1 MLTDP
6 NVARSLVRTAA
17 VAGIALS
24 VMYPARTFLPLPEFL
39 QVAFFMYF
47 GPLLVVAF
55 VGLYPFLGKPGTSV
69 PLILGTVFGVISGIA
84 NTLFSVVQLNNLDY
98 IFGYM
103 RAADSPAT
111 KQMWRNILNGVFT
124 VQNGMNFAS
133 DLFLDWTVFLY
144 AAVMWTHPKF
154 GRVFS
159 ILGFIAAGFHFAM
172 KNYTF
177 PKPPSEAGLF
187 DAGPLVGIW
196 FTLVTI
202 QVLRHLSWM
211 DEPKPETALRQ
222 A

>member
-1 MLTDP
+1 MLADP
-6 NVARSLVRTAA
+6 KVARSLVKTAA
-17 VAGIALS
+17 AAGIALS
-24 VMYPARTFLPLPEFL
+24 VMYPARTFLPLPDKL
-39 QVAFFMYF
+39 SVAFFIYF

-55 VGLYPFLGKPGTSV
+55 VGLYPFLGKLGTSV
-69 PLILGTVFGVISGIA
+69 PLMLATVFGVIAGVA
-84 NTLFSVVQLNNLDY
+84 NTMFSVVQLNNLDY

-103 RAADSPAT
+103 KTAESPAA
-111 KQMWRNILNGVFT
+111 KEVWRNILNGVFT
-124 VQNGMNFAS
+124 VQNGMNFIS

-144 AAVMWTHPKF
+144 AVVMWRHPKF

-159 ILGFIAAGFHFAM
+159 VLGFLAAGSHFAM

-196 FTLVTI
+196 FALVTI
-202 QVLRHLSWM
+202 QVLRHLAWM
-211 DEPKPETALRQ
+211 DNKTPETSAKP